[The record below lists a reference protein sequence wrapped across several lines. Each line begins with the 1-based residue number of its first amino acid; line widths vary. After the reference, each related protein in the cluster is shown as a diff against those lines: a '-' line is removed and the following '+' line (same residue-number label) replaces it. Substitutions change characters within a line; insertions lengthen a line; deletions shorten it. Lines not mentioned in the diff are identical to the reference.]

1 MTSLAV
7 SVFGAQIS
15 AVELALAVVFAALGV
30 RSAIYWIRHPVDTTD
45 LTDELLFAAFVT
57 GRVGT
62 WLLAS
67 GMFVLFGTIHTVG
80 RAYTEDASQ
89 FGWLFIVFLA
99 LGAVQLLAAWFLG
112 AREAASGDKEPERE
126 EAGDEPRPPAS

>member
-1 MTSLAV
+1 MSAVTV
-7 SVFGAQIS
+7 SVFGAHIGLI
-15 AVELALAVVFAALGV
+15 ELVLAVVFAALSV
-30 RSAIYWIRHPVDTTD
+30 RSAVYWIRHPVDSTD
-45 LTDELLFAAFVT
+45 VTDELLFAAFVT

-80 RAYTEDASQ
+80 RAYTDDASQ

-99 LGAVQLLAAWFLG
+99 LGAMQLLAAWFLG
-112 AREAASGDKEPERE
+112 SRDAWSGKPEGD

>member
-1 MTSLAV
+1 MSTLAV
-7 SVFGAQIS
+7 SVFGAQI
-15 AVELALAVVFAALGV
+15 APAELVFAIVFAALGV
-30 RSAIYWIRHPVDTTD
+30 RSAVYWIRHPVRTTD
-45 LTDELLFAAFVT
+45 VADELLFAAFVT

-80 RAYTEDASQ
+80 RAYTDDASQ

-99 LGAVQLLAAWFLG
+99 LGAMQLLATWFHG
-112 AREAASGDKEPERE
+112 ARYAWSGEGSRD
-126 EAGDEPRPPAS
+126 EAGDEPRPPTS

>member
-1 MTSLAV
+1 MTAV
-7 SVFGAQIS
+7 SVFGVQIGP
-15 AVELALAVVFAALGV
+15 VELVFAIVFAALGV
-30 RSAIYWIRHPVDTTD
+30 RSAVYWVRHPVDTTD
-45 LTDELLFAAFVT
+45 VTDELLFAAFVT

-80 RAYTEDASQ
+80 RAYTDDASQ

-99 LGAVQLLAAWFLG
+99 LGAMQLLAAWFLG
-112 AREAASGDKEPERE
+112 VRDAWSGQEQAGRDEAE
-126 EAGDEPRPPAS
+126 DEPRPPAS

>member
-1 MTSLAV
+1 MSALAV
-7 SVFGAQIS
+7 TVFGAHIS
-15 AVELALAVVFAALGV
+15 LIELVLAIGFAALGV
-30 RSAIYWIRHPVDTTD
+30 RSAVYWLRHPVQTTD
-45 LTDELLFAAFVT
+45 ITDELLFAAFVT

-80 RAYTEDASQ
+80 RAYTDDASQ

-99 LGAVQLLAAWFLG
+99 LGAMQLLAAWFLG
-112 AREAASGDKEPERE
+112 AREARSEAPERD
-126 EAGDEPRPPAS
+126 EAGDEPRPPAT

>member
-1 MTSLAV
+1 MSALAV
-7 SVFGAQIS
+7 SVFGVQIG
-15 AVELALAVVFAALGV
+15 AAELVLAVIFAALGV
-30 RSAIYWIRHPVDTTD
+30 RSAVYWIRHPVRTTD
-45 LTDELLFAAFVT
+45 VADELLFAAFVT

-80 RAYTEDASQ
+80 RAYTDDASQ

-99 LGAVQLLAAWFLG
+99 LGAMQLLAAWFLG
-112 AREAASGDKEPERE
+112 ARDAWSGAPERD

>member
-1 MTSLAV
+1 MSALAV
-7 SVFGAQIS
+7 SVFGAEIGPI
-15 AVELALAVVFAALGV
+15 ELVFALVFAALGV
-30 RSAIYWIRHPVDTTD
+30 RSAVYWIRHPVLTTD
-45 LTDELLFAAFVT
+45 VTDELLFAAFVT

-62 WLLAS
+62 WLLAA

-80 RAYTEDASQ
+80 RAYTDDASQ

-99 LGAVQLLAAWFLG
+99 LGAMQLLAAWFLG
-112 AREAASGDKEPERE
+112 ARDAWTGEPARD

>member
-1 MTSLAV
+1 MTAVTV
-7 SVFGAQIS
+7 SVFGAQIGL
-15 AVELALAVVFAALGV
+15 VELALAIAFAALGV
-30 RSAIYWIRHPVDTTD
+30 RSAVYWIWHPVDSTD
-45 LTDELLFAAFVT
+45 ITDELLFAAFVT

-80 RAYTEDASQ
+80 RAYTDDASQ

-99 LGAVQLLAAWFLG
+99 LGAMQLLAAWFLG
-112 AREAASGDKEPERE
+112 ARDARAGEQERE

>member
-1 MTSLAV
+1 MSEVAV
-7 SVFGAQIS
+7 SVFGIEIGPA
-15 AVELALAVVFAALGV
+15 ELVFALVFAALGV
-30 RSAIYWIRHPVDTTD
+30 RSAVYWFRHPVVAID

-62 WLLAS
+62 WFLAS

-80 RAYTEDASQ
+80 RAYTDDASQ
-89 FGWLFIVFLA
+89 FTWLVIVFLL
-99 LGAVQLLAAWFLG
+99 LGAMQLLAAWFLG
-112 AREAASGDKEPERE
+112 ARDARAGEPERE

>member
-1 MTSLAV
+1 MSALGV

-15 AVELALAVVFAALGV
+15 PVELVFAAGFAALGV
-30 RSAIYWIRHPVDTTD
+30 RSAVYWIRHPVHTTD
-45 LTDELLFAAFVT
+45 VTDELLFAAFVT

-80 RAYTEDASQ
+80 RAYSEDASQ
-89 FGWLFIVFLA
+89 FGWLFVVFLA
-99 LGAVQLLAAWFLG
+99 LGAMQLLAAWFLG
-112 AREAASGDKEPERE
+112 SRDAWSGKPEGD

>member
-1 MTSLAV
+1 MTAV
-7 SVFGAQIS
+7 SVFGAQIGP
-15 AVELALAVVFAALGV
+15 VELVFAIVFAALGA
-30 RSAIYWIRHPVDTTD
+30 RSAVYWVRHPVHTTD
-45 LTDELLFAAFVT
+45 VTDELLFAAFVT

-80 RAYTEDASQ
+80 RAYTDDASQ

-99 LGAVQLLAAWFLG
+99 LGAMQLLAAWFLG
-112 AREAASGDKEPERE
+112 AREAWSGHEQAERD
-126 EAGDEPRPPAS
+126 EAGNEPRPPAS

>member
-1 MTSLAV
+1 MSAVTV
-7 SVFGAQIS
+7 SVFGAHIGLI
-15 AVELALAVVFAALGV
+15 ELVLAVVFAALSV
-30 RSAIYWIRHPVDTTD
+30 RSAVYWIRHPVDSTD
-45 LTDELLFAAFVT
+45 VTDELLFAAFVT

-80 RAYTEDASQ
+80 RAYTDDASQ
-89 FGWLFIVFLA
+89 FGWLFIVFLV
-99 LGAVQLLAAWFLG
+99 LGAMQLLGAWFLG
-112 AREAASGDKEPERE
+112 ARDARAGEPERE

>member
-1 MTSLAV
+1 MSAVTV
-7 SVFGAQIS
+7 SVFGAHIGLL
-15 AVELALAVVFAALGV
+15 ELALAVVFAALGV
-30 RSAIYWIRHPVDTTD
+30 RSAVYWIRHPVDSTD
-45 LTDELLFAAFVT
+45 ITDELLFAAFVT

-80 RAYTEDASQ
+80 RAYTDDASQ

-99 LGAVQLLAAWFLG
+99 LGAMQLLAAWFLG
-112 AREAASGDKEPERE
+112 ARDARAGDPERE